1 MKVKKYIAESMPEAM
16 KKIREELG
24 QDAVILNSREIVTG
38 GFLGFF
44 TKKNIEVIAA
54 VDRTPTIKRP
64 TPKQQNVMSEGRP
77 EKTGGLHS
85 EKQLTASGH
94 DQGKLMKEIE
104 QLKTLMSSITNKQT
118 ETEREYPDPF
128 QSIYDLLEDQ
138 EIGKSLRLK
147 AMKYLLKKWYEQET
161 DRPDKEEVHQWLK
174 DYMLAA
180 IQDIPMGGIS
190 FQKRFVNIV
199 GPTGVG
205 KTTTI
210 AKIAAHSVLKK
221 HKKVALITTDTYRI
235 AAVEQLKTYAKILN
249 IPLEVA
255 YSIDDFK
262 KAKEQ
267 FANYDLVLVDSA
279 GRNFRNPLYVEE
291 LHKVIDFTDEVET
304 YLVLA
309 LTSKYRDMEDIFKQF
324 SLIHIDKVIFTK
336 MDETS
341 FYGTML
347 TFVEKNRVGVA
358 YITNGQNVP
367 DDIMEGSPKELVN
380 SILGVKKNE

>member
-1 MKVKKYIAESMPEAM
+1 MPEAM

-24 QDAVILNSREIVTG
+24 HDAVILNSREIVTG

-54 VDRTPTIKRP
+54 VDQTPTIKRP
-64 TPKQQNVMSEGRP
+64 NPKKQQINKEGRHEPSGVLRQNRVKVP
-77 EKTGGLHS
+77 EPNQDH
-85 EKQLTASGH
+85 
-94 DQGKLMKEIE
+94 LMKEIKH
-104 QLKTLMSSITNKQT
+104 LKTLISSLTSKPS
-118 ETEREYPDPF
+118 ETQQDYPEPF
-128 QSIYDLLEDQ
+128 QSIHDLLEDQ
-138 EIGKSLRLK
+138 EVGKSLRLK
-147 AMKYLLKKWYEQET
+147 TMKHLLKKWYERET
-161 DRPDKEEVHQWLK
+161 ETPTKEEVHAWLR
-174 DYMLAA
+174 DYLLSSFS
-180 IQDIPMGGIS
+180 DLHMGGIS
-190 FQKRFVNIV
+190 FTKRFVNIV

-255 YSIDDFK
+255 YSIEDFK
-262 KAKEQ
+262 KAKNL

-291 LHKVIDFTDEVET
+291 LQKVMDFTDEVET

-309 LTSKYRDMEDIFKQF
+309 LTSKYRDMEAIYEQF

-336 MDETS
+336 KDETS
-341 FYGTML
+341 YYGTML
-347 TFVEKNRVGVA
+347 TFVEKYKIGVA
-358 YITNGQNVP
+358 YITLGQNVP
-367 DDIMEGSPKELVN
+367 DDIVEGSATEIVN
-380 SILGVKKNE
+380 SIVEVKNDE